1 MNSYINS
8 NNRPN
13 PNLGESMIEISKW
26 SSLKKDLQTE
36 IYICLRVDRA
46 YSLPSFR
53 ANFEALVHAGSFFC
67 LFSK

>member
-1 MNSYINS
+1 
-8 NNRPN
+8 
-13 PNLGESMIEISKW
+13 MIEISKW

-53 ANFEALVHAGSFFC
+53 ASFEALVHAASFFC
-67 LFSK
+67 LFSKEQLT